1 MLFREIRVW
10 SRLRHPNILGFLG
23 FMLEEGVPSLVSEW
37 MEHGTSFNYVKNN
50 PDCDIAQI
58 VSQDM
63 HCSLNH
69 ILTSGVRRC

>member
-10 SRLRHPNILGFLG
+10 SRLDHPNILDFLG
-23 FMLEEGVPSLVSEW
+23 FTLEEGVPSLVSEW

-50 PDCDIAQI
+50 LDCDITRI

-63 HCSLNH
+63 HCGLKH